1 MPGIPEMA
9 DNALPCG
16 TLLGQYKLEQAT
28 AQGGF
33 GVLYQAWDTRMNR
46 RVAIKECFPTAL
58 CHRDTTTGQ
67 VRPHSESLRPL
78 YEAALNDVFEEARTL
93 SGLHH
98 AHVVPVYDI
107 FRAAGSMFYVMPW
120 LEGGSLR
127 DKIAAGHAVSAEES
141 VRWLLSLLS
150 ALEYLHSRQIIHR
163 DIKPGNIMFDAD
175 GNPMLVDFGSALNRA
190 TKVDTTT
197 QGEFSPVYASPEQV
211 SGKGKIGPWTD
222 LYSLAA
228 TWYELLSGTQPE
240 PAQQRLIKDD
250 LQPLPAR
257 ATVLEQSIMQNLA
270 IALEQRCQSAQE
282 WLDWLQ
288 AGQLPTTVTR
298 RRRGSWLKGGL
309 LLILGMGIAFY
320 AGTNISSPQETT
332 QEPARQE
339 ISVDTSEKSYQEI
352 CQKLGVHQLQQ
363 QLEATQQQYSVI
375 EQNFLEEAGV
385 LLGKIRG
392 LAKENRSRETQ
403 LKEFYGLEK
412 QLKKLRHKAIK
423 EIGLNEREES
433 EIYSQLQDITSSP
446 GAHYPWK
453 TQQEFLMLRKIQPR
467 LEKDFNPG
475 VDYGSSVQMNISQ
488 YGVEELR
495 KTERALQKSFT
506 GL

>member
-1 MPGIPEMA
+1 MT
-9 DNALPCG
+9 DNALPGG

-58 CHRDTTTGQ
+58 CHRDTATGQ

-228 TWYELLSGTQPE
+228 TWYELLTSTQPE
-240 PAQQRLIKDD
+240 AAQQRLVQDD
-250 LQPLPAR
+250 LQPLPPGR
-257 ATVLEQSIMQNLA
+257 TVMEQSIMQNLA
-270 IALEQRCQSAQE
+270 LDAAARCQSARE
-282 WLDWLQ
+282 WCDWLQ
-288 AGQLPTTVTR
+288 AGQLPAVVTR
-298 RRRGSWLKGGL
+298 RRRTSWLKGGL
-309 LLILGMGIAFY
+309 LLVLGMGIAFY
-320 AGTNISSPQETT
+320 AGTNISSPQEAT

-339 ISVDTSEKSYQEI
+339 TSIDVSEEYYREI
-352 CQKLGVHQLQQ
+352 CQKLGLYQLQQ
-363 QLEATQQQYSVI
+363 QLEASQQQYAVI
-375 EQNFLEEAGV
+375 EQDFLKKAGM
-385 LLGKIRG
+385 LLKKIKG
-392 LAKENRSRETQ
+392 LEKENRSSSTVME
-403 LKEFYGLEK
+403 EFYS
-412 QLKKLRHKAIK
+412 LKKRLNKLRENAVNEIDRNEGK
-423 EIGLNEREES
+423 ES
-433 EIYSQLQDITSSP
+433 AIYSQLQDISSNP
-446 GAHYPWK
+446 NAHYPWK
-453 TQQEFLMLRKIQPR
+453 TQQEFLVLRKIQPR
-467 LEKDFNPG
+467 LEKDFQSG
-475 VDYGSSVQMNISQ
+475 VAFGTSVRMNISR
-488 YGVEELR
+488 YGVDELWE
-495 KTERALQKSFT
+495 TEKALQKDS
-506 GL
+506 LNYNSLE